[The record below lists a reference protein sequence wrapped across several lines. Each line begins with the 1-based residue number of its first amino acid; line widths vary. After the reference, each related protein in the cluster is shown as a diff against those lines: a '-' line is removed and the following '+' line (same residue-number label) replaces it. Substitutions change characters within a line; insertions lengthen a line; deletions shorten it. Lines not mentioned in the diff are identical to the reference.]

1 MNMDKMDVEIDSEL
15 LSELLLARLRDRQR
29 RTQDDLEAFR
39 VEFDLFKT
47 LEGQHGHAEPSSEAG
62 QRRLAKIG
70 RRIVGNLTAPA
81 NDNVEDCPNIIQKRV
96 RHPSSI

>member
-1 MNMDKMDVEIDSEL
+1 MDKMDVKIDSDL

-47 LEGQHGHAEPSSEAG
+47 LEGQHGHA
-62 QRRLAKIG
+62 
-70 RRIVGNLTAPA
+70 
-81 NDNVEDCPNIIQKRV
+81 
-96 RHPSSI
+96 